1 MVIDSSNEKN
11 TDLLPPALPK
21 DKRPWLIT
29 WVCILGFFYLLLVFY
44 VLMMLNRERTILLNL
59 YGWEFFIF
67 ILISHLLILISLM
80 AIWSMKYWGAF
91 LLTAT
96 IVFSAIY
103 SYAVKIPTA
112 RWEFVPSL
120 VILFVCFIYRKQ
132 MKY

>member
-1 MVIDSSNEKN
+1 
-11 TDLLPPALPK
+11 
-21 DKRPWLIT
+21 
-29 WVCILGFFYLLLVFY
+29 
-44 VLMMLNRERTILLNL
+44 MMLNRERTILLNL